1 MTPREQL
8 YPLIAAAQTGDPA
21 ALDHLLR
28 RCQPDI
34 RRYAR
39 RHCLMGDVDDAVQET
54 LMILSR
60 RVQSLRI
67 LVAFSSWLFTI
78 VRREC
83 RRLERRVWGI
93 EHYDEQKAE
102 QWLAARSV
110 DELRLDLAR
119 ALESLPA
126 HYREIILLR
135 DFEERSIR
143 ELAHQLALT
152 PAAVKS
158 RLHRARQL
166 MRDYLVEE

>member
-8 YPLIAAAQTGDPA
+8 DPLIEAAQTGDPA

-60 RVQSLRI
+60 RVQSLRA

-93 EHYDEQKAE
+93 EHLDEQKAE